1 MAAKAG
7 GGKAT
12 FKLMEQKLFT
22 LGYEFQR
29 INSRQWRI
37 YAQSGYPEVSLSTAI
52 HERDARMIAK
62 RLDRLHGINQDVNKR
77 NAQAIKDRRAAER
90 ARIRAEMDRLDAERA
105 ELIRLKE
112 IAATADF
119 DAMPQSDR
127 LALEREIQRIE
138 QEHRDWVRMM
148 TQLEATA

>member
-1 MAAKAG
+1 MSKSG
-7 GGKAT
+7 GGKAA

-37 YAQSGYPEVSLSTAI
+37 YGQPGFPEVSLSTCI
-52 HERDARMIAK
+52 HERDARLLVK
-62 RLDRLHGINQDVNKR
+62 RLDRFHGINQDVNKR

-112 IAATADF
+112 ISASADF
-119 DAMPQSDR
+119 DTMPRSER

-138 QEHRDWVRMM
+138 RERREWVRMM
-148 TQLEATA
+148 TQLEADR